1 MYASDQPLTLHSALY
16 RIAEETVSGSD
27 LPTFYAAMHSIVA
40 QLMFAA
46 NFYIALHDAQTNTL
60 SFPYFVDENDPPP
73 PAASH
78 GQRTDR
84 VCPAHRAVPPG
95 DAGRLS

>member
-1 MYASDQPLTLHSALY
+1 MYASDQPLTLHAALY

-46 NFYIALHDAQTNTL
+46 NFISPYTMRRRTP
-60 SFPYFVDENDPPP
+60 SVFPILWTKMTRP
-73 PAASH
+73 S
-78 GQRTDR
+78 RR
-84 VCPAHRAVPPG
+84 VPWSK
-95 DAGRLS
+95 D